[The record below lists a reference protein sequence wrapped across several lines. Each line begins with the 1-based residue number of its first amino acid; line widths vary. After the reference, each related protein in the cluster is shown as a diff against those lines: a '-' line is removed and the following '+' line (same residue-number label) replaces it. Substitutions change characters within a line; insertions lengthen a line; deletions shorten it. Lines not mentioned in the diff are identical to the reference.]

1 MPATRPSACSGCAW
15 LRPDGDDAIPTT
27 RGPLPSVEASGPQ
40 PAHARACGSR
50 LPSTAR
56 ESSLPPEFREAGGPL
71 RPSFFSFPPNIEA
84 GRSEGGE
91 QGVGKQGEGYVP
103 VPSMPASHLV
113 VRESHLCL
121 GLLEAYLHLPSAAR
135 GLRQLLE
142 RGALG
147 SEDGVGREFCRLFD

>member
-1 MPATRPSACSGCAW
+1 MPAARLCACSGSAW

-27 RGPLPSVEASGPQ
+27 RAPLPSVEASGPE
-40 PAHARACGSR
+40 PADVRACGSR

-56 ESSLPPEFREAGGPL
+56 ESSLPPEFREAGGPF
-71 RPSFFSFPPNIEA
+71 RPPFFGSSPNVEA

-113 VRESHLCL
+113 VRESHLSL
-121 GLLEAYLHLPSAAR
+121 GLL
-135 GLRQLLE
+135 
-142 RGALG
+142 
-147 SEDGVGREFCRLFD
+147 